1 MQLMPLFFFEIP
13 FIESASCRS
22 VLVLSTLLAFCRHRN
37 TNLRRECPI
46 STCQEFWK
54 IHQAIWHGGRG
65 SGESLRVKAGVPAEA
80 INMRRGLCKYVWGW
94 HGESMGEMALQLG

>member
-1 MQLMPLFFFEIP
+1 
-13 FIESASCRS
+13 
-22 VLVLSTLLAFCRHRN
+22 
-37 TNLRRECPI
+37 LRRECPI

-80 INMRRGLCKYVWGW
+80 INMRRRLCKYVWGW